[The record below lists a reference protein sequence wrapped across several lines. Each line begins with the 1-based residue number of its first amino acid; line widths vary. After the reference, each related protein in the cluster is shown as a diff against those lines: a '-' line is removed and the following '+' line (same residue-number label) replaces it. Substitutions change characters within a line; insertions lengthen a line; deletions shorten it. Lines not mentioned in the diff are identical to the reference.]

1 MPEECSFCID
11 LFNQS
16 FALIMK
22 RFYSRILDISKTD
35 FSQIMANMQNF
46 VNFKNGG
53 TCIHR

>member
-22 RFYSRILDISKTD
+22 RFYSRKLDISKTD
-35 FSQIMANMQNF
+35 FSQIVANMQNF

-53 TCIHR
+53 TCIYR